1 MLQIRTI
8 WIFTKS
14 IDVLIQSYRWLGSD
28 APFLWSV
35 QIKGSDLTL
44 DLAIESGFPEL
55 LVGPD
60 GMILNA
66 GVGKLVHPGSQF
78 LKDKNVVHKVRTM

>member
-1 MLQIRTI
+1 M
-8 WIFTKS
+8 
-14 IDVLIQSYRWLGSD
+14 SYLWLGSD
-28 APFLWSV
+28 AAFLWGV

-44 DLAIESGFPEL
+44 DLAVESGFPEL

-66 GVGKLVHPGSQF
+66 GVGKLVHPSSQF
-78 LKDKNVVHKVRTM
+78 LKDKNVVHKVRKM